1 MARIHALAAE
11 LDGDRLVRMEVRF
24 EGLARRIVD
33 RDTLVGWMQDGHSL
47 LPPSGRALQ
56 LVEVGEARFVRDD
69 HDAVE
74 ADTVGG
80 LPSISG

>member
-11 LDGDRLVRMEVRF
+11 IDGDHLVRLEVRF

-33 RDTLVGWMQDGHSL
+33 RGTVIGWMRDGHSL

-56 LVEVGEARFVRDD
+56 LVEVGDRPFVRDD
-69 HDAVE
+69 HDATA
-74 ADTVGG
+74 ADALPG
-80 LPSISG
+80 LPAIGA